1 MFSIVKHD
9 HIYHPLVMV
18 SVSVSKIGSE
28 VSKLSYKNVT
38 GEDNRPLNPFI
49 FLISFHLPP

>member
-18 SVSVSKIGSE
+18 SVSVSKTGSE